1 MIKKHLDEGTLV
13 PTDVTM
19 ELIKDRILS
28 TKDGVLLLDGYPR
41 NMSNYKV
48 RSPLVCS
55 LDLVR
60 SDGDELPCP
69 WLLAVPVQLR
79 ISGEATVSAG
89 KRFVFCQWTF
99 QL

>member
-19 ELIKDRILS
+19 NLIKDRILS

-48 RSPLVCS
+48 LYPRQ
-55 LDLVR
+55 
-60 SDGDELPCP
+60 
-69 WLLAVPVQLR
+69 LAL
-79 ISGEATVSAG
+79 
-89 KRFVFCQWTF
+89 
-99 QL
+99 

>member
-48 RSPLVCS
+48 RSPHVCS

-60 SDGDELPCP
+60 RDGDELPCP
-69 WLLAVPVQLR
+69 RLLAVPVQLR
-79 ISGEATVSAG
+79 VS
-89 KRFVFCQWTF
+89 
-99 QL
+99 

>member
-60 SDGDELPCP
+60 RDGDELPCP
-69 WLLAVPVQLR
+69 RLLAVPVQLR
-79 ISGEATVSAG
+79 VS
-89 KRFVFCQWTF
+89 
-99 QL
+99 

>member
-48 RSPLVCS
+48 HSPRVCS

-60 SDGDELPCP
+60 RDGDELPCP
-69 WLLAVPVQLR
+69 RLLAVPVQLR
-79 ISGEATVSAG
+79 VS
-89 KRFVFCQWTF
+89 
-99 QL
+99 

>member
-48 RSPLVCS
+48 RSPRVCS

-60 SDGDELPCP
+60 RDGDELPCP
-69 WLLAVPVQLR
+69 RLLAVPVQLR

-89 KRFVFCQWTF
+89 KRFVSCQWTF